1 MSNQNSLAVVDLVLD
16 DLRCPAGE
24 GLEPCLELLILP
36 LHLDS
41 PEAFCLPGAGV
52 GQAALLGLIGSGSL
66 NNDRI
71 EHDHVFT
78 LVVKDDDAFV
88 DAVAAIPTQPP
99 LWAINVSS
107 RS

>member
-52 GQAALLGLIGSGSL
+52 GQAALLGLIRPGL
-66 NNDRI
+66 FDNDRI
-71 EHDHVFT
+71 KHLHLEKYLQKAQSLIVYGYMERILT
-78 LVVKDDDAFV
+78 K
-88 DAVAAIPTQPP
+88 
-99 LWAINVSS
+99 
-107 RS
+107 